1 MNFPFLRTSQG
12 TCVFMRVQIYN
23 RFFGIGKSFPT
34 FFISFFCILFFGLI
48 SNALYTLVCSEM
60 LIFDGIGMISR
71 LWNGWDCSLDS
82 VG

>member
-1 MNFPFLRTSQG
+1 MNFPFLRNSNRN
-12 TCVFMRVQIYN
+12 CVFMRVQIYN
-23 RFFGIGKSFPT
+23 RFFIIGKSFPT
-34 FFISFFCILFFGLI
+34 FFLSFFRLFFFGLI
-48 SNALYTLVCSEM
+48 SNALHTLVCSEM